1 MQIGQV
7 SLDEI
12 LETWGVEDQK
22 EKDSVSAFFKEKDI
36 SGDQKLS
43 LAGEYQSTYGGFC
56 FMQTDITRIL
66 HPRFLGRRPPGWL
79 RIC

>member
-12 LETWGVEDQK
+12 LETWQVEDQK
-22 EKDSVSAFFKEKDI
+22 EKDSLGAFFKEIDI

-43 LAGEYQSTYGGFC
+43 LAGEYERTYGGC
-56 FMQTDITRIL
+56 CSV
-66 HPRFLGRRPPGWL
+66 HAN
-79 RIC
+79 